1 MDDPEYTTLSIRKE
15 TKKRLKRY
23 GSFGES
29 WDQLINRILDEIDK
43 RRKKDERNR
52 KSRL

>member
-15 TKKRLKRY
+15 TKERLKSY

-29 WDQLINRILDEIDK
+29 WDQLINRILDEIE
-43 RRKKDERNR
+43 RLRKERG
-52 KSRL
+52 SRND